1 MWLLSSPKG
10 IFDEKVTFLVR
21 KTGTKMLPCAR
32 VENAAA
38 ITFCVCVSV
47 RYGFGC
53 DFLFFTIIIELMT
66 RRATQTTTTPTDEDN
81 GGDGWFS
88 PMTGYGTEGP
98 RAKGLT

>member
-53 DFLFFTIIIELMT
+53 DFSFFTIIIELMT

-81 GGDGWFS
+81 GGDGWFF